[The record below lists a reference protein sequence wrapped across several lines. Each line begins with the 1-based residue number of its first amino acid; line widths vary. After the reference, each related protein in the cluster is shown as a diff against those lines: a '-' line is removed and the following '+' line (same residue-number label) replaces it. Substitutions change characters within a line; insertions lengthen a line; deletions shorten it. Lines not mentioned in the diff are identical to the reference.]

1 MNSKRIPDALNTAVA
16 WLQAHWIINIALVI
30 GYALFILLAHK
41 AFVQHSIWVMNALTL
56 PVYNGVVAG
65 IAGCFGV
72 LFVLLMLSYLR
83 INNPERP
90 RKLFYLIAILL
101 LLVVHHNFLFE
112 MNIEVIHAMQFAV
125 LGFLLF
131 PFTQR
136 FGAAIAMGIPI
147 MMLDEWYQYRV
158 LYPDYVQYFDFND
171 ILMDILGCALLFCG
185 MWIVGVRT
193 KPVPQPI
200 YRRPEI
206 ILMSAL
212 SVAILGAM
220 FTCTIAFFPE
230 NECLNTWLV
239 LNKLP
244 NPIIFWQAHPFTGR
258 IYHAIPPM
266 EGMAVILGIS
276 LFFLGMGDQK
286 EKHQI

>member
-1 MNSKRIPDALNTAVA
+1 MMQNPQRIPVVINAAVA
-16 WLQAHWIINIALVI
+16 WLQAHRAINSALVI
-30 GYALFILLAHK
+30 GYALFILLAHN

-65 IAGCFGV
+65 IAGVFGV
-72 LFVLLMLSYLR
+72 LFVLLMLSFFR
-83 INNPERP
+83 INTPERP

-101 LLVVHHNFLFE
+101 LLVVHHIFLFE

-171 ILMDILGCALLFCG
+171 ILMDMLGCALLLCG
-185 MWIVGVRT
+185 MWIVGVQT
-193 KPVPQPI
+193 KPAPQPI

-206 ILMSAL
+206 ILMAAL
-212 SVAILGAM
+212 SVAIVTAILS
-220 FTCTIAFFPE
+220 CTIAFFPE
-230 NECLNTWLV
+230 NACPNTWLV

-244 NPIIFWQAHPFTGR
+244 NPLIFWQVHPFTGR

-276 LFFLGMGDQK
+276 LFFLGMGRKAIED
-286 EKHQI
+286 